1 MRGRSRFKKRNTT
14 CPFCGNQTCPRC
26 RARMTQT
33 SPAFLKAMEAVTD
46 ELFKFLNQQSPEMK
60 MFNIVRRG

>member
-1 MRGRSRFKKRNTT
+1 
-14 CPFCGNQTCPRC
+14 
-26 RARMTQT
+26 MTQT